1 MLDQGPVLDHREHP
15 LISFIAP
22 VGRGALFSPQIER
35 EVGKR
40 NCKTAQ
46 NGALVGNRL
55 GMGAIFLMT

>member
-35 EVGKR
+35 EVGKCDR
-40 NCKTAQ
+40 KTAQ
-46 NGALVGNRL
+46 NKTEVGNGL
-55 GMGAIFLMT
+55 GGGAIFLMT